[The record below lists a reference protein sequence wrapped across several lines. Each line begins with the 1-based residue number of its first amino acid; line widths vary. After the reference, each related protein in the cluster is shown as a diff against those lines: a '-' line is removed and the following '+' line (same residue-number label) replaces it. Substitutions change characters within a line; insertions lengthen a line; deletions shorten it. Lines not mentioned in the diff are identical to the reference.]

1 MKPVDKTL
9 EGEEKEEEGGEVGVV
24 VGKGEP
30 SYLLQRRTCFCP
42 ITVRNSAISFSY
54 SDPADDPWQSSEQ
67 ASRMSE
73 SNERVDRVTETNN
86 NHAPGSA

>member
-9 EGEEKEEEGGEVGVV
+9 EGEEKEEEEGEVGVV
-24 VGKGEP
+24 VGKGAVV
-30 SYLLQRRTCFCP
+30 QHRTCFCS

-54 SDPADDPWQSSEQ
+54 SDPADDPWQSSER

-73 SNERVDRVTETNN
+73 SNERVE
-86 NHAPGSA
+86 

>member
-30 SYLLQRRTCFCP
+30 SYLLQRRTCFCS